1 VNELRYALR
10 GLLRTPSFTIVVVL
24 SLGVGIGAT
33 TTAYSWVDSFLIN
46 PLPGVAA
53 SNRLAAVYT
62 KGPNGATWS
71 LSYPRFKDW
80 RAAGRPFDQLA
91 VRGMGQFSVRTDGFG
106 PERAF
111 GEQVSGN
118 FFDVLGVR
126 TIAGRPLTLADETA
140 AAQVVVISEAT
151 WERAFRRDPQAVGKQ
166 LLINGNGFTV
176 VGVVARVFRGSTAGL
191 TFDLWLP
198 VTTAPV
204 LDPGNGS
211 LTQDGWQWL
220 NGFVRLGEGVNLAQI
235 AAGAETV
242 SGQVSK
248 AKADETPVIAGIQS
262 FAESGAGRFVRPL
275 FLTLFGLAAVILMI
289 ACANIANLQLVRA
302 VRRSKEMSLRL
313 SLGADRWRLI
323 RQLMTESLLLAVMG
337 GVTGLLVTSWGRGL
351 LAAIMPALPYPINL
365 TGNFNLRVVALSALA
380 TVGTAILVGLVPAIR
395 SSRPSLVTSLKD
407 ATPTSARSWLRSS
420 LVVAQVAL
428 SLVALVAAGLFI
440 RSLGAARIADPG
452 FHGAD
457 RVLVA
462 GTSFEFAGMNDSTS
476 AASFDRMFEALRA
489 VPGVTVASLTTD
501 PPLSL
506 GGHSSSSNEPEGYQ
520 AGEDENMS
528 VEHAQVGPDYFE
540 AMGIRLLEGRGFTA
554 NDRSTS
560 PLVVVVNQAYVDRFW
575 PRRDPIGATLR
586 TNGRTWTVIGV
597 APNVTLEQIGEQ
609 PIPYTYFPVS
619 QRLATEFS
627 LVLKTAVE
635 PRSLIEPVRAA
646 LQSIDPNLPVLD
658 PRSMA
663 EHAEAGMFIQST
675 GATLLAGLGLLALA
689 LAALGLYGVLS
700 FAVSQRT
707 REIGIRVALGAVTG
721 QVIRL
726 VVGQATRLVGVG
738 ILLGAGLALAVANL
752 LRQQLFGVQPAD
764 PVTFAGVTLLL
775 LVVAVGAAAIPA
787 RRAARVDPVS
797 TLKSD

>member
-1 VNELRYALR
+1 MNELRYAIR
-10 GLLRTPSFTIVVVL
+10 GLLRAPGFTVVVDL

-46 PLPGVAA
+46 PLPGVTA
-53 SNRLAAVYT
+53 SNRLASVHT
-62 KGPNGATWS
+62 QGPGGATWS
-71 LSYPRFKDW
+71 VSYPRFQDW

-91 VRGMGQFSVRTDGFG
+91 VRGMGQFSIRTDGYG

-118 FFDVLGVR
+118 FFEVLGVR
-126 TIAGRPLTLADETA
+126 TIAGRPLTLADEA
-140 AAQVVVISEAT
+140 AAAPVVVISETT
-151 WERAFRRDPQAVGKQ
+151 WERAFRRDPQAIGRQ
-166 LLINGNGFTV
+166 ILINGSGFTV
-176 VGVVARVFRGSTAGL
+176 VGVLPRVFRGSTAGL
-191 TFDLWLP
+191 SFDIWLP
-198 VTTAPV
+198 VTTVPI
-204 LDPGNGS
+204 LDPGNTS

-220 NGFVRLGEGVNLAQI
+220 NGLIRLGDGVTLAQI
-235 AAGAETV
+235 TAGAETV

-248 AKADETPVIAGIQS
+248 AKGDETPVIAGIES

-275 FLTLFGLAAVILMI
+275 FLTLFGLAAVILLI

-302 VRRSKEMSLRL
+302 VRRSKELSLRL

-323 RQLMTESLLLAVMG
+323 RQLMTESLVLAVMG
-337 GVTGLLVTSWGRGL
+337 GLTGLLVTSWARGL
-351 LAAIMPALPYPINL
+351 LAALMPALPYPINL
-365 TGNFNLRVVALSALA
+365 TGNFNLRVVALSAVA
-380 TVGTAILVGLVPAIR
+380 TIGTAMLVGLVPAIR

-420 LVVAQVAL
+420 LVVAQVSL

-440 RSLGAARIADPG
+440 RSLSAARTADPG

-462 GTSFEFAGMNDSTS
+462 GTSFQFAGMNDSTS
-476 AASFDRMFEALRA
+476 AASFDRMLEALRA
-489 VPGVTVASLTTD
+489 VPGVTLASLTTD
-501 PPLSL
+501 LPLSL
-506 GGHSSSSNEPEGYQ
+506 GGHSSSTNEPEGYQ
-520 AGEDENMS
+520 PSQDENMS
-528 VEHAQVGPDYFE
+528 VERALVGPDYFE
-540 AMGIRLLEGRGFTA
+540 AMGIRLIAGRGFTV
-554 NDRSTS
+554 NDRTTS
-560 PLVVVVNQAYVDRFW
+560 PLVTVVNQAYVDRFW

-597 APNVTLEQIGEQ
+597 APNVTLERIGEQ
-609 PIPYTYFPVS
+609 PIPYNYFPVS
-619 QRLATEFS
+619 QRLEAEFS
-627 LVLKTAVE
+627 LVLKTSVE

-675 GATLLAGLGLLALA
+675 GARLLAGLGLLALA

-700 FAVSQRT
+700 FSVSQRT
-707 REIGIRVALGAVTG
+707 REIGIRVALGALTG
-721 QVIRL
+721 QVVRL
-726 VVGQATRLVGVG
+726 VVGQATRLVAVG
-738 ILLGAGLALAVANL
+738 IAVGTGLALAVANL

-764 PVTFAGVTLLL
+764 PVTFTAVALL
-775 LVVAVGAAAIPA
+775 LVAVAVGAAAMPA
-787 RRAARVDPVS
+787 RRAARVDPVG
-797 TLKSD
+797 TLKAD